1 MNTVAKSEPASQRRS
16 ARLLVSLSSSMMRGG
31 DDAWAMAEISAVP
44 RTETLAQ
51 PQRMPL
57 AANGRPVAVSLTPG
71 SYIVRLYLPT
81 GEVRAERAQVSE
93 GRAVEVAF
101 EHGERGGGL
110 TTRSETKPRPAVAG
124 SGTAPD
130 GGRRTSS
137 RDSRASRLV
146 PSRSDKSH
154 LTRTTASSSANNAA
168 RPEGWYW
175 IVAADPDR
183 PLPGQSLGQ
192 QELVRWWT
200 GNPVRGAQSLRLE
213 LEGGHLR
220 PQPAA
225 TFPDLGERSRAFAA
239 VRDPSG
245 NEYYAV
251 YPAPWRSTSNARF
264 GQIFGASLQIEA
276 TASARTLSSDPSSPR
291 WRCSPMVDEEAA
303 MSLLGFMHSGQV
315 EAGNAMLSQA
325 HKWLFKKQ
333 DNPVAAAAGAYML
346 LSHSEGANNTLD
358 RGWRKW
364 VRNLYKRFPA
374 VPDGAIAMAQL
385 ELDYGEVRRD
395 ADIDVERLRG
405 YALEAVAR
413 GVPYLSTGVRRLTD
427 VLIALEGDDQVRQR
441 EGSAVE
447 ATRSALS
454 LVRQLGRITAPGE
467 VFTVLLLNG
476 VRS

>member
-1 MNTVAKSEPASQRRS
+1 
-16 ARLLVSLSSSMMRGG
+16 
-31 DDAWAMAEISAVP
+31 
-44 RTETLAQ
+44 
-51 PQRMPL
+51 
-57 AANGRPVAVSLTPG
+57 
-71 SYIVRLYLPT
+71 
-81 GEVRAERAQVSE
+81 
-93 GRAVEVAF
+93 
-101 EHGERGGGL
+101 
-110 TTRSETKPRPAVAG
+110 
-124 SGTAPD
+124 
-130 GGRRTSS
+130 
-137 RDSRASRLV
+137 
-146 PSRSDKSH
+146 
-154 LTRTTASSSANNAA
+154 
-168 RPEGWYW
+168 
-175 IVAADPDR
+175 
-183 PLPGQSLGQ
+183 
-192 QELVRWWT
+192 
-200 GNPVRGAQSLRLE
+200 
-213 LEGGHLR
+213 
-220 PQPAA
+220 
-225 TFPDLGERSRAFAA
+225 
-239 VRDPSG
+239 
-245 NEYYAV
+245 
-251 YPAPWRSTSNARF
+251 
-264 GQIFGASLQIEA
+264 
-276 TASARTLSSDPSSPR
+276 
-291 WRCSPMVDEEAA
+291 